1 MANVAGTGLTY
12 SYTAKQGEGTKLEL
26 GSTATGLVRGAQCTV
41 LITKGAVNAL
51 AEGMY
56 EP

>member
-1 MANVAGTGLTY
+1 MVAGAGLTY
-12 SYTAKQGEGTKLEL
+12 SYTAQQGAEASKLEL
-26 GSTATGLVRGAQCTV
+26 GSTATGLVRGARCTV
-41 LITKGAVNAL
+41 LITKGRVDAV